1 MYVKFC
7 VKYST
12 YSDSMHCKCMYLV
25 VCVLGDHHQV
35 FTHSYNIWQLDIT
48 IWLVYQISNK

>member
-35 FTHSYNIWQLDIT
+35 FTHGYNIWQLDIT
-48 IWLVYQISNK
+48 I